1 MTKSEIITIIV
12 IVFLLL
18 VLSLMSGCFFVRVDY
33 ETCGTRVSGTLWT
46 IGKRISIDPNDGYS
60 SDNDS
65 INMAYPPLIIDTG
78 PRPRQN
84 SNLWEIEE

>member
-1 MTKSEIITIIV
+1 MTKFVITI
-12 IVFLLL
+12 LLTIPIWL
-18 VLSLMSGCFFVRVDY
+18 SGCFFARVDY